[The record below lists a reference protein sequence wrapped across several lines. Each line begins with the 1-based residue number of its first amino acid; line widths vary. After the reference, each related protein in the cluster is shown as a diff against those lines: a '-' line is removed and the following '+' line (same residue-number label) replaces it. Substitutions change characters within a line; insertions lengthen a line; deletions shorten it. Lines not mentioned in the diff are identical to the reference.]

1 VQHTFYLTRSKLK
14 QTTDFNRL
22 DFRLRNNPH
31 RPLDIKQELTKTRQE
46 HRA

>member
-22 DFRLRNNPH
+22 DFRLRNK
-31 RPLDIKQELTKTRQE
+31 PLDIKQELTKTRQE